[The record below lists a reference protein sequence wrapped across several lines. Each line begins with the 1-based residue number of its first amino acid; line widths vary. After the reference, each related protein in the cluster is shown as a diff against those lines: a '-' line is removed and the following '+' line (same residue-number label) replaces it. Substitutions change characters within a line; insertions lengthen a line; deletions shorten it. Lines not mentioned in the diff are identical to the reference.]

1 MLMIAIPSMQKYED
15 DLRDQWHS
23 RVNRDEWRRTLRL
36 VRDLVE
42 HDGQDLTS
50 IPGETHLATRAVMD
64 LGQGRHLNQLVA
76 SDVAHRARPKGWA
89 WFLDALPDVS
99 GRGMV
104 IVMPALWQ
112 ARICRPLK

>member
-1 MLMIAIPSMQKYED
+1 M
-15 DLRDQWHS
+15 
-23 RVNRDEWRRTLRL
+23 LRL

-50 IPGETHLATRAVMD
+50 IPGKTHLVHLATRVVMD

-76 SDVAHRARPKGWA
+76 SDVAHRARSKGWA

-104 IVMPALWQ
+104 VEMPALWQ
-112 ARICRPLK
+112 ARICHPLK